1 MTQKRDRTLVNI
13 ILILAVVALI
23 GVSMIPLFGSAFS
36 QRRTVQTTP
45 SPTQVANPELDPA
58 KRAELEAQARGY
70 ELVLQREPENQAA
83 LRGLLEARLQL
94 VDIPGTIPPLEKLAE
109 LNPDQTNYAVLLAQA
124 KQYAGDRE
132 GAATVYRQILASK
145 PGDLNALQGFVDLQ
159 LQQNRPEAAIGLLQ
173 ETLATAPQANQ
184 IQPGSVDTLSVKL
197 LLGRVYAAQERYD
210 EAIAIY
216 DRAIE
221 DDRADFRPVL
231 GKAIILKTQGNN
243 DQAKPL
249 FESAASLAPAQYRDQ
264 IQQLAT
270 AENPLEP
277 QAPQTVPAP
286 SPDEAPQSE

>member
-36 QRRTVQTTP
+36 QRRTAQTTP

-83 LRGLLEARLQL
+83 LRGLLEARS
-94 VDIPGTIPPLEKLAE
+94 
-109 LNPDQTNYAVLLAQA
+109 DQTNYAVLLAQA

>member
-36 QRRTVQTTP
+36 QRRTAQTTP